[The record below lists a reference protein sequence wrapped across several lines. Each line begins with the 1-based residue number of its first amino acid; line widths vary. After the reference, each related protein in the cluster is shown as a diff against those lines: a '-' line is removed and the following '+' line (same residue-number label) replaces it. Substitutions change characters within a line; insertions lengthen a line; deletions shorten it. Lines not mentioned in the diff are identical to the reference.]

1 VGDLLV
7 IPGCL
12 RITYLDSPASIC
24 PPLPGRGKRV
34 LIPSH
39 WMRKFAA
46 RILALASGKERVC
59 GA

>member
-1 VGDLLV
+1 VTVIKRFRLLHQF
-7 IPGCL
+7 IP
-12 RITYLDSPASIC
+12 PV
-24 PPLPGRGKRV
+24 PPINLTVRV

-46 RILALASGKERVC
+46 RILALTSGKERVF